1 MDFLKFSYG
10 NAPLGGGL
18 IVYCHRAGGGIVL
31 CLGFLSN
38 WCLASLLNDTML
50 DNIVGNGLAHSV
62 GGAVF
67 CGCLCCENGWIF
79 GKT

>member
-1 MDFLKFSYG
+1 MDWIGHGLDMDRRVTWLRFS
-10 NAPLGGGL
+10 ALGCTWRPMSANRNL
-18 IVYCHRAGGGIVL
+18 AGSING
-31 CLGFLSN
+31 
-38 WCLASLLNDTML
+38 TML